1 MTQARLKKAL
11 RTAVVVLLWGALF
24 LLTDALCLFQA
35 LTGLPCP
42 GCGSTRAAIAL
53 LQGRFALAFSM
64 HPLIP
69 LSLAILPYA
78 LFRDKLLRGK
88 PESTA
93 EKYIIL
99 SVMALYI
106 AVYIIRMILLFPH
119 TLPMVPQ
126 QNALWPSILRW
137 LSGYLSTTA

>member
-1 MTQARLKKAL
+1 MTQARLKKML
-11 RTAVVVLLWGALF
+11 RTVAVVLLWGALF

-35 LTGLPCP
+35 FTGLPCP
-42 GCGSTRAAIAL
+42 GCGSTRAAVAL

-78 LFRDKLLRGK
+78 LFRDKLLRGR
-88 PESTA
+88 PEYPA
-93 EKYIIL
+93 EKYIALCTI
-99 SVMALYI
+99 ALYI
-106 AVYIIRMILLFPH
+106 AVYIIRMALLFPH

-126 QNALWPSILRW
+126 RNAVWPGILRW
-137 LSGYLSTTA
+137 FLGMAST